1 MDPGFFYRTHVVA
14 RSLTSRSFFS
24 HSASK
29 DPTPAYA
36 FLQVKDDDL
45 QELSLAVQNA
55 VWEDAK
61 GTFNNPSLIG
71 PPYVELSI
79 YKKIPIGKPKKDPK
93 EGTIDEDDEWKKW
106 QFSLTEDPALKKEQ
120 EEEAHTEEVTTAE
133 PNDKRPVTALVAHI
147 LENKANKAKEAAN
160 AKSRKHARQES
171 QGKGKSSAS
180 TEEPKKKSKDK
191 ADKPRETVKI
201 LKKQAATEAAA
212 EAAKA
217 VAKDI
222 KAGASTSERTGGRRQ
237 LGLKDILKRD
247 LGIKDTEPETKTRRG
262 KAQEKESA
270 SSAAATPGSA
280 NQPSEPAGTAAAPKP
295 QAEKSSRGSRRRGK
309 DSKASESNKASGSSE
324 APVPAPVKPVAILQK
339 KKEEPAA
346 PAPTKEAGPAAKAA
360 AATPPTGPK
369 AGNAKGGQNGGSQ
382 KKGNPSTSAPI
393 PAASST
399 RAFLKH
405 ANPSQGVTEALLRQA
420 MGAFG
425 GVGSVEIDRR
435 KGFAYVEFTDHGGL
449 VKAMAASP
457 VTIANASVQV
467 LERKD
472 QTPKKTAAAP
482 SNAAPTST
490 AKDTAST
497 AAATPAPPAE
507 KATGDQQQPKRSRRR
522 GRGKGGNGGAGA
534 KDEGK
539 AGDQN
544 GSMGGAGGS
553 TSTPATGEVSGAG

>member
-1 MDPGFFYRTHVVA
+1 M
-14 RSLTSRSFFS
+14 
-24 HSASK
+24 
-29 DPTPAYA
+29 
-36 FLQVKDDDL
+36 
-45 QELSLAVQNA
+45 
-55 VWEDAK
+55 
-61 GTFNNPSLIG
+61 IG

-79 YKKIPIGKPKKDPK
+79 YKKIPLGKPKKDPK

-120 EEEAHTEEVTTAE
+120 EEEIHAEEATTAE
-133 PNDKRPVTALVAHI
+133 PSDKRPVTALVAHI

-171 QGKGKSSAS
+171 QGKGKGSAS

-222 KAGASTSERTGGRRQ
+222 KAGASTSERTAGRRQ

-247 LGIKDTEPETKTRRG
+247 LGIKDAEPEAKTKRG
-262 KAQEKESA
+262 KAQEKENV
-270 SSAAATPGSA
+270 SSAAASSSSTK
-280 NQPSEPAGTAAAPKP
+280 QPSEQAVTPTAPKA

-309 DSKASESNKASGSSE
+309 DSKASESKASGSSE
-324 APVPAPVKPVAILQK
+324 ASAPAPVKPIAILQK
-339 KKEEPAA
+339 KKEDTAA
-346 PAPTKEAGPAAKAA
+346 STPPKEAVPTAKSNT
-360 AATPPTGPK
+360 ATPPTGPK
-369 AGNAKGGQNGGSQ
+369 AASAKGSQNGGSQ
-382 KKGNPSTSAPI
+382 RKGNSPASAPI
-393 PAASST
+393 PAASAT

-405 ANPSQGVTEALLRQA
+405 ANPSQGVTEALLKQA
-420 MGAFG
+420 MEVFG

-435 KGFAYVEFTDHGGL
+435 KGFAYVEFTQHAGL

-457 VTIANASVQV
+457 VTIANANVQV

-472 QTPKKTAAAP
+472 QAPKKTSAA
-482 SNAAPTST
+482 SNNAAPANT
-490 AKDTAST
+490 AKDSVST
-497 AAATPAPPAE
+497 AAVTPAAPAE
-507 KATGDQQQPKRSRRR
+507 KVTGDQQQPKRSRRR

-534 KDEGK
+534 KEEGK
-539 AGDQN
+539 TGDQN
-544 GSMGGAGGS
+544 GSPGGAGAS
-553 TSTPATGEVSGAG
+553 TSATVKGEVSGAG

>member
-1 MDPGFFYRTHVVA
+1 M
-14 RSLTSRSFFS
+14 
-24 HSASK
+24 
-29 DPTPAYA
+29 
-36 FLQVKDDDL
+36 
-45 QELSLAVQNA
+45 
-55 VWEDAK
+55 
-61 GTFNNPSLIG
+61 IG

-79 YKKIPIGKPKKDPK
+79 YKKTPLGKPKKDPK

-120 EEEAHTEEVTTAE
+120 EEESHVEEATTAE

-160 AKSRKHARQES
+160 AKSRKHARHES
-171 QGKGKSSAS
+171 QGKGKGSVS

-217 VAKDI
+217 VAKEI
-222 KAGASTSERTGGRRQ
+222 KAGASTSERTPGRRQ

-247 LGIKDTEPETKTRRG
+247 LGIKDTEPEVKTRRG
-262 KAQEKESA
+262 KAQEKESV
-270 SSAAATPGSA
+270 SSAAAASSSA
-280 NQPSEPAGTAAAPKP
+280 NQTSEQAVTSTAPKS

-309 DSKASESNKASGSSE
+309 DSKASEAKTSGSSE
-324 APVPAPVKPVAILQK
+324 TPAPAPIKPVSILQK
-339 KKEEPAA
+339 KKQEPAA
-346 PAPTKEAGPAAKAA
+346 PAPAKEPVPAAKSAV
-360 AATPPTGPK
+360 ATPPTGPK
-369 AGNAKGGQNGGSQ
+369 AGTAKGSQNGGSQ
-382 KKGNPSTSAPI
+382 KKGNPSASVPG

-405 ANPSQGVTEALLRQA
+405 ANPSQGVTEALLRQT

-472 QTPKKTAAAP
+472 QAPKKTAAT
-482 SNAAPTST
+482 SNNAAPSST
-490 AKDTAST
+490 VRDSAST
-497 AAATPAPPAE
+497 VAATPPAPAE

-522 GRGKGGNGGAGA
+522 GRGKGGNGGTGG
-534 KDEGK
+534 KEEGK
-539 AGDQN
+539 SGDQN
-544 GSMGGAGGS
+544 GSTGGAGSS
-553 TSTPATGEVSGAG
+553 TSAPATGEVSGAG